1 MCPRHRRGGRGRQVG
16 KKQAANKV
24 WESANEKL
32 ISMMGGFSHK
42 TAISWLRE
50 KFPSFET
57 AQECPIGLE
66 GKSEPDYFSS
76 ATRLGFVAK
85 LPETAG
91 ADAVNRPLLVAAV
104 EMKGIITERT
114 SRNVQFNFAKRVLRD
129 AVNQG
134 ATGLSGLPSQG
145 LFFFHDQNG
154 NFRLSLV
161 TGEVDGKKFKFNE
174 AKRQSFYIE
183 PNARNNIVRRRF
195 YEDIKTFT
203 DLKDVFSVEKLTKEF
218 YKRLFD
224 WYNWAMESETNVH
237 FPNDLAD
244 RADDR
249 KYNNEAIIRLITR
262 LMFTWFIRQKNL
274 VPSELFDKEALG
286 DILKKFNP
294 DSMDEDNYYRA
305 ILQNL
310 FFATFNTPQDGGG
323 KIARRWINADTD
335 ENGNGMGLSGDYNV
349 ATVYRYR
356 NEFRNP
362 DSFIALMK
370 KVPFLNCALF
380 DCLDKIEDKEDGG
393 RKLYFDGFSTRAKR
407 QAHVPNG
414 LFFGNGDEGRL
425 GIISLFSEYEFTIDE
440 NDADDADVS
449 LDPEL
454 LGKVFENLLGAFNPE
469 TQETARKATGS
480 FYTPR
485 EIVDY
490 MVEESLKSYLRG
502 KLGRD
507 GLCPVRGRAEVR
519 PSQQIPDLDAKLDNL
534 FDKAKTAERAPTGF
548 SRDEEK
554 AILDA
559 LYSAKIIDPA
569 CGSGAFPMGVLH
581 CMIRLMKRLDP
592 DSTSIRAHLLARYK
606 ADKAANDPA
615 ETAEERK
622 DRLAELERRLEE
634 GQHYPDYERKLYLI
648 ENCIYGVDIQPI
660 AAQISKLRFF
670 ISLLCDQFRT
680 SYDLEK
686 ENYGLLSLPNLEA
699 KFVCGNTL
707 ISLPDTGS
715 ELDLT
720 VGDVH
725 RLREELVRN
734 RHRLFGARSTK
745 TKEKYKA
752 RDKEIR
758 HAIKA
763 AVVSGLAKPDE
774 KKIAIWE
781 AQIEKAQKERK
792 KIEMPDWQEIA
803 KPVQSDFFAETTVQ
817 PMLMKID
824 RNADKRDAID
834 REIKGLERS
843 IEKERD
849 KASKANVSAAQDYAK
864 LVSGWDPFDQ
874 NASSSFFDPKWMF
887 NIADGFD
894 VVIGNPPY
902 VQLQGKLATQYGN
915 EGFEVYEKT
924 GDMYCL
930 FYEQGRR
937 LLSDKGNVCLITSN
951 KWMRVNYGRSLRRFL
966 LARCQPVLLLDF
978 AAEQIFDAATVD
990 TNILQFVKKSEGSF
1004 KQIIACA
1011 ATAECR
1017 DSIRSFVKKNA
1028 FKIDFDNDE
1037 PWAIVSPA
1045 VRKVKAHI
1053 EAVGH
1058 PLGTLDVSI
1067 NYGIKT
1073 GLNKVF
1079 IVDDAL
1085 MRQLIYEDNSAR
1097 EILYP
1102 ILLGRD
1108 IKRYQHQPHSWLIG
1122 THNGQKDIGLKRVV
1136 ISKYPSVK
1144 RYLDKFK
1151 SALEDRSDQGDTP
1164 YNLRDCAYWDS
1175 FRHTKIVWAELAR
1188 SGNAFSLDE
1197 MGCYV
1202 ETSGFTLTIPDDDIA
1217 RLKFLLAILNSK
1229 LMLFYL
1235 DIICSKLDATGWR
1248 WKRQFVERLPIVAY
1262 SFGSPLVEKV
1272 DKVLSIKRADP
1283 AADTSAYEAEID
1295 QLVYKLY
1302 GLTDE
1307 EIEVVEGRKV
1317 DDGEGGGVLKQ
1328 KDARERVPPSGA
1340 LRTTRPTRR
1349 LDDDDE
1355 MLD

>member
-1 MCPRHRRGGRGRQVG
+1 M
-16 KKQAANKV
+16 
-24 WESANEKL
+24 
-32 ISMMGGFSHK
+32 FS
-42 TAISWLRE
+42 
-50 KFPSFET
+50 
-57 AQECPIGLE
+57 
-66 GKSEPDYFSS
+66 
-76 ATRLGFVAK
+76 
-85 LPETAG
+85 
-91 ADAVNRPLLVAAV
+91 
-104 EMKGIITERT
+104 
-114 SRNVQFNFAKRVLRD
+114 
-129 AVNQG
+129 
-134 ATGLSGLPSQG
+134 
-145 LFFFHDQNG
+145 
-154 NFRLSLV
+154 
-161 TGEVDGKKFKFNE
+161 
-174 AKRQSFYIE
+174 
-183 PNARNNIVRRRF
+183 
-195 YEDIKTFT
+195 
-203 DLKDVFSVEKLTKEF
+203 
-218 YKRLFD
+218 
-224 WYNWAMESETNVH
+224 
-237 FPNDLAD
+237 
-244 RADDR
+244 
-249 KYNNEAIIRLITR
+249 
-262 LMFTWFIRQKNL
+262 WFIRQKNL

-414 LFFGNGDEGRL
+414 LFFGNGDDGRL

-502 KLGRD
+502 R
-507 GLCPVRGRAEVR
+507 CGRAGRASLPGNEVGSR
-519 PSQQIPDLDAKLDNL
+519 VPRDRNDDFDAKLDNL
-534 FDKAKTAERAPTGF
+534 FDKAKTAERAPTEF

-763 AVVSGLAKPDE
+763 AVMSGLAKPDE

-874 NASSSFFDPKWMF
+874 NSSSPFFDPKWMF

-902 VQLQGKLATQYGN
+902 VEAKKLKVVVASFREKYECASGTADLS
-915 EGFEVYEKT
+915 VY
-924 GDMYCL
+924 
-930 FYEQGRR
+930 FYERGICITAPCGILAYICTNKFFSTEYGAKLRKFLR
-937 LLSDKGNVCLITSN
+937 GHDLLRVLNFEQCEVFEDILVSSAITIVGNNRPDERETIGYKSFRNLNHNDFKISFV
-951 KWMRVNYGRSLRRFL
+951 RDVNVLDEYPL
-966 LARCQPVLLLDF
+966 LALTEKEWSF
-978 AAEQIFDAATVD
+978 ADTQKLILKAKIENAKKCIGDISSLHVYRGVTTGFNPAFIVSDA
-990 TNILQFVKKSEGSF
+990 KKSELVA
-1004 KQIIACA
+1004 QDPNCA
-1011 ATAECR
+1011 SLIKNMLQGR
-1017 DSIRSFVKKNA
+1017 NIRKWVYNESDENLLQTGYDIDVKK
-1028 FKIDFDNDE
+1028 
-1037 PWAIVSPA
+1037 
-1045 VRKVKAHI
+1045 
-1053 EAVGH
+1053 
-1058 PLGTLDVSI
+1058 
-1067 NYGIKT
+1067 
-1073 GLNKVF
+1073 
-1079 IVDDAL
+1079 
-1085 MRQLIYEDNSAR
+1085 
-1097 EILYP
+1097 
-1102 ILLGRD
+1102 
-1108 IKRYQHQPHSWLIG
+1108 
-1122 THNGQKDIGLKRVV
+1122 
-1136 ISKYPSVK
+1136 KYPSIYK
-1144 RYLDKFK
+1144 HLFMWQNELKLRT
-1151 SALEDRSDQGDTP
+1151 DQGLSWW
-1164 YNLRDCAYWDS
+1164 NLRACKYYSSFESDEKIIWGLTADKWAFAYDDRKHYLPS
-1175 FRHTKIVWAELAR
+1175 NGYIL
-1188 SGNAFSLDE
+1188 
-1197 MGCYV
+1197 
-1202 ETSGFTLTIPDDDIA
+1202 TSDDMPV
-1217 RLKFLLAILNSK
+1217 KYLLGLLNSR
-1229 LMLFYL
+1229 LLLFYFGFIGIMTAGGAYTL
-1235 DIICSKLDATGWR
+1235 KAATI
-1248 WKRQFVERLPIVAY
+1248 ESLPIPTTTVAQQK
-1262 SFGSPLVEKV
+1262 PIIALVDRILAAK
-1272 DKVLSIKRADP
+1272 KQDP
-1283 AADTSAYEAEID
+1283 QADTTELEAQID
-1295 QLVYKLY
+1295 RLVYKLY
-1302 GLTDE
+1302 GITDE
-1307 EIEVVEGRKV
+1307 KEIAVIEGRKM
-1317 DDGEGGGVLKQ
+1317 DEGTNVEKAKLRQ
-1328 KDARERVPPSGA
+1328 DAALPDSSRIATTPP
-1340 LRTTRPTRR
+1340 RR
-1349 LDDDDE
+1349 RRNDDDE